1 MRQLI
6 HTGEIPDHDYNND
19 KDKLTFFNMRDLI
32 G

>member
-6 HTGEIPDHDYNND
+6 HTGEIPDRDNNND